1 MDALVLLT
9 AMVGAGAV
17 ALVSYGVWSIATA
30 ERDQVAWRVSRTGIG
45 VHTRTEA
52 FVDVRVQGRSSA
64 IFTPIDRALIRY
76 DWADSIS
83 IALRRGEVNLY
94 VSEYIIIRVLAAFIP
109 FLVFMFIAVSTS
121 EAIFLFLG
129 LVIGGLLWWQVGAF
143 VARRVGGRQR
153 GIDDHL
159 DEALSHLAGSLSA
172 GFSFLQA
179 CQMAVPQLDGPLKDE
194 FEEMLEDVNVGASM
208 EDALKGLAER
218 ISSYEVD
225 IAVNAVLVQRQVGGS
240 LAEILSSVANT
251 IRERRELRGHLF
263 ALTAQQ
269 RMSAYFVA
277 SVPFILGGFLTVTSW
292 HFMEPLY
299 TTFAGNIMLTV
310 GIVLDIAGFV
320 LMHRLTRVDF

>member
-1 MDALVLLT
+1 VDALVLLT
-9 AMVGAGAV
+9 AIVGATAV
-17 ALVSYGVWSIATA
+17 ALVSYGVWTIATA
-30 ERDQVAWRVSRTGIG
+30 EREQVAWRVSRTGIG
-45 VHTRTEA
+45 VRTRTEP

-83 IALRRGEVNLY
+83 ILLRRAEINLY
-94 VSEYIIIRVLAAFIP
+94 VSEYLVIRALAAFIP
-109 FLVFMFIAVSTS
+109 FVLFTFAALSS
-121 EAIFLFLG
+121 SQAIFLFLG
-129 LVIGGLLWWQVGAF
+129 VVVAGLLWWQVGAF
-143 VARRVGGRQR
+143 VGRRIGARQR
-153 GIDDHL
+153 GIDDRL
-159 DEALSHLAGSLSA
+159 DEALAHLAGSLRA

-179 CQMAVPQLDGPLKDE
+179 CQMVVPQLDGPLKAE

-269 RMSAYFVA
+269 RVSAYFVA
-277 SVPFILGGFLTVTSW
+277 SVPFVLGIFLSLTSW
-292 HFMEPLY
+292 HFMAPLY
-299 TTFAGNIMLTV
+299 TTLAGNIMLTA
-310 GIVLDIAGFV
+310 GIVLDISGFV